1 MHIFDGQNTASQYI
15 SMHHLEMAFYDS
27 MLPREARNVFFC
39 FFFQLTVKTDGKEKK
54 IRRKSIYIYQ
64 LTPAGLWIHF
74 GLKGLWVLE
83 PIVCLNELN
92 KMGLKSPFSGTN
104 SKPRLSD
111 CFSSLMP
118 KVGD

>member
-1 MHIFDGQNTASQYI
+1 M
-15 SMHHLEMAFYDS
+15 
-27 MLPREARNVFFC
+27 FFFG
-39 FFFQLTVKTDGKEKK
+39 FFFFFVFQLTVKTDGKEKK